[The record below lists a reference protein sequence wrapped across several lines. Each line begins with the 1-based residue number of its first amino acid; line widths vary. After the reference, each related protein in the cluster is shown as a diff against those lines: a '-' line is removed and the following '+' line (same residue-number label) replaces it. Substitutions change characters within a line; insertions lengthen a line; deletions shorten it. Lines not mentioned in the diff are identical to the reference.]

1 MKQRSKKLLS
11 RNIFFPIEI
20 IKRELDYKML
30 LACLVLEENQEAII
44 AQHDRIEKIMLKS
57 NSGVYIGKNVMKN
70 QRVLKANN
78 DEYSIF
84 HKVKKNNISIVFLDE
99 EGGVYAGDHNRIKE
113 VLDERLDVNILHSDD
128 LVCTWGDF
136 QSEHYNK
143 RLKTNNNCRVRS
155 TGHIKFEFTKSKY
168 FGLYKEKSDEYIMK
182 YGSYILID
190 THFSYANNAYGIADT
205 FTIRHGYGPTI
216 GEKLKLTKYWADEQI
231 KIAYFVTLAKKISA
245 KFPELNIIFRPHP
258 AEDFNYYKSIFDG
271 IDNILVK
278 NEGEV
283 VPWILGAKCLIHDHC
298 TTSVEAHMMN
308 VPVINYVVNDSQ
320 DHYSYLTKMVGTKCA
335 SENEVLKCIKDILV
349 DNEKYKGIN
358 YFGENELSL
367 LSNLRKRN
375 PNDLVTLI
383 KDAIKLKSSIKES
396 KLSNSQLKVMESLYS
411 LFLFIKKPI
420 RKLFFKEKQ
429 KSYEA
434 DLVAFN
440 GFNKEEIDLKLKKIS
455 KILDKKF
462 NFKFLS
468 ERVFIIEKK

>member
-1 MKQRSKKLLS
+1 LLS
-11 RNIFFPIEI
+11 RNIFFPIET

-30 LACLVLEENQEAII
+30 LACLVLEKNQEVII

-57 NSGVYIGKNVMKN
+57 NNGVYIGKNIMKN
-70 QRVLKANN
+70 QRTLKANN

-84 HKVKKNNISIVFLDE
+84 NKVKKNNISIVFLDE
-99 EGGVYAGDHNRIKE
+99 EGGVYAGGPNRIKE
-113 VLDERLDVNILHSDD
+113 VLGERLDVNILHSDD

-136 QSEHYNK
+136 QSEYYNK
-143 RLKTNNNCRVRS
+143 RLNTNNDCRVMS

-168 FGLYKEKSDEYIMK
+168 FGFYKEKSDEYLMK

-190 THFSYANNAYGIADT
+190 THFSYANNAYGISDT

-216 GEKLKLTKYWADEQI
+216 KEKLKLTEYWADEQI
-231 KIAYFVTLAKKISA
+231 KIAYFVTLAKKISV

-258 AEDFNYYKSIFDG
+258 SEDFNYYNSIFSK
-271 IDNILVK
+271 IDNVFVN

-298 TTSVEAHMMN
+298 TTSIEAHMMK
-308 VPVINYVVNDSQ
+308 VPVINYAVNNSQ
-320 DHYSYLTKMVGTKCA
+320 KHDSYLTKMIGTKCE
-335 SENEVLKCIKDILV
+335 SENEVLNCIKDIII
-349 DNEKYKGIN
+349 DDENYKGIN
-358 YFGENELSL
+358 YFGENQLSL

-383 KDAIKLKSSIKES
+383 KDVIKLKSSLKES
-396 KLSNSQLKVMESLYS
+396 KLSYFQLIVMESLYS

-420 RKLFFKEKQ
+420 RKLFFKDKQ

-434 DLVAFN
+434 DLVAFD
-440 GFNKEEIDLKLKKIS
+440 GFKNEEIDLKLKKIS

-462 NFKFLS
+462 KLKFLS

>member
-1 MKQRSKKLLS
+1 
-11 RNIFFPIEI
+11 
-20 IKRELDYKML
+20 
-30 LACLVLEENQEAII
+30 
-44 AQHDRIEKIMLKS
+44 
-57 NSGVYIGKNVMKN
+57 
-70 QRVLKANN
+70 
-78 DEYSIF
+78 
-84 HKVKKNNISIVFLDE
+84 
-99 EGGVYAGDHNRIKE
+99 
-113 VLDERLDVNILHSDD
+113 
-128 LVCTWGDF
+128 
-136 QSEHYNK
+136 
-143 RLKTNNNCRVRS
+143 
-155 TGHIKFEFTKSKY
+155 
-168 FGLYKEKSDEYIMK
+168 
-182 YGSYILID
+182 
-190 THFSYANNAYGIADT
+190 
-205 FTIRHGYGPTI
+205 
-216 GEKLKLTKYWADEQI
+216 
-231 KIAYFVTLAKKISA
+231 
-245 KFPELNIIFRPHP
+245 
-258 AEDFNYYKSIFDG
+258 
-271 IDNILVK
+271 
-278 NEGEV
+278 
-283 VPWILGAKCLIHDHC
+283 
-298 TTSVEAHMMN
+298 MMN